1 MESNREK
8 NKEIAFLQR
17 KNHEL
22 KTELEKMKTERNKI
36 KRSLL
41 EQEDLNRKMD
51 LEIQKAENKQ
61 EEFTKILDQLSMS

>member
-22 KTELEKMKTERNKI
+22 KTELEKVKTERNKI